1 MMDYICYQKKKKK
14 KKWKRRDDIP
24 FGLGGIH
31 FPRKKLHK
39 FLHCVISL
47 QRARSQQLEVQIT

>member
-1 MMDYICYQKKKKK
+1 MLPKKKKK